1 MKFFV
6 SLQSNRGI
14 SSAGR
19 AQGSQSWGQEFDPPM
34 LHKNLPLSHLRGI
47 FILSPLSKRP
57 AAAMCGSDLTL
68 AGGIFW
74 QHDQHQN
81 LKSYKTRS
89 GRKGIERRQ
98 LKNMLKNS
106 RSYPILFQHIHSPTA
121 FKSHLGWTSFV
132 KRTRWMVLAF
142 GINYYVWV
150 RLCYF

>member
-34 LHKNLPLSHLRGI
+34 LHKNPPLSHLRGI

-68 AGGIFW
+68 TGGTFR

-89 GRKGIERRQ
+89 GLKGIERRQ

-132 KRTRWMVLAF
+132 KRTRRRAPPNDSSFW
-142 GINYYVWV
+142 Y
-150 RLCYF
+150 

>member
-6 SLQSNRGI
+6 SLQSDRGI

-19 AQGSQSWGQEFDPPM
+19 AQGSQSCGQEFDPPM
-34 LHKNLPLSHLRGI
+34 LHKNPPLSHLRGI
-47 FILSPLSKRP
+47 FILSPPSKRP

-81 LKSYKTRS
+81 LKSYKTHS

-121 FKSHLGWTSFV
+121 FKSHLG
-132 KRTRWMVLAF
+132 
-142 GINYYVWV
+142 
-150 RLCYF
+150 